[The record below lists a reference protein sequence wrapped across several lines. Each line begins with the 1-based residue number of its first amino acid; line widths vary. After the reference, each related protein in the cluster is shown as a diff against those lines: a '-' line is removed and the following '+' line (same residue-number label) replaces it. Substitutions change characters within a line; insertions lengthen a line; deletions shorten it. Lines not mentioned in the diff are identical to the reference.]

1 MHARIAA
8 LALLALTF
16 AAGPAAAL
24 EAVTRPS
31 SLTVLPVPPPDP
43 RNSYIPPQG
52 ATYVVDNLRG
62 EITMCYPDSRDGKF
76 IVTCTPSTKI
86 FSP

>member
-1 MHARIAA
+1 MSMHARIAA
-8 LALLALTF
+8 LALLAITLV
-16 AAGPAAAL
+16 AGPVAAL
-24 EAVTRPS
+24 EAETR

-52 ATYVVDNLRG
+52 ATYIVNNLRG
-62 EITMCYPDSRDGKF
+62 EIVMCYPDSKDGKF
-76 IVTCTPSTKI
+76 VVTCTPSTKL